1 MQNDRALLL
10 YNNIASLQAIDS
22 SIKDMRGMQVV
33 GVANLCEIG
42 YSQFKWD
49 LVVWRQ
55 VSSHQKTCAIT
66 LQSKVVTQRLRVLHA
81 DPLYDHLTTI
91 TTCS

>member
-1 MQNDRALLL
+1 MTEPFFYITILPVCKQFTPL
-10 YNNIASLQAIDS
+10 S
-22 SIKDMRGMQVV
+22 KTCVVGVV
-33 GVANLCEIG
+33 GVANLCEID

-66 LQSKVVTQRLRVLHA
+66 LQSKVVTQRLQVLHA